1 MTSDE
6 MEIVKNEIRD
16 TIQVVVNGKIDK
28 IATHLNEQDKK
39 LDEHIEKMQPVID
52 GLAFLKTGNTIF
64 KWVGGTVIMLGA
76 LVAILKGWFTLR

>member
-6 MEIVKNEIRD
+6 MEIVKKEIRD

-28 IATHLNEQDKK
+28 IGAHLSEQDRK

-64 KWVGGTVIMLGA
+64 KWVSWAIITVGA